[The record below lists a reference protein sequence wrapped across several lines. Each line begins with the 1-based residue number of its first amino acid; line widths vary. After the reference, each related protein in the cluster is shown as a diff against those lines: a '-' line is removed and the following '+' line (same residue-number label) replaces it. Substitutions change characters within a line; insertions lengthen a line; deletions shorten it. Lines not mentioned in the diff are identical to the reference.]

1 MNNLRRVNR
10 FCGVGLRNSGVS
22 ILVINL
28 QHRSVWRVTNHMLP
42 CFLHRSQIKGNAWNA
57 FWRFAH
63 DLTLHWTRSDV
74 LELRSSLRLASISFI
89 TLSTNIYAVSI
100 TMSMI
105 PINVFF
111 WLCGCWS
118 HHTKTSFPLLCLSSM
133 RNFFIVRPLKYL
145 LCISDEREGRWIL
158 VTK

>member
-10 FCGVGLRNSGVS
+10 FCGVGLRKSGVS

-28 QHRSVWRVTNHMLP
+28 QNRSVWRVTNHMLP

-105 PINVFF
+105 PINVSS
-111 WLCGCWS
+111 GCVVVGRFIQRLHFHYFVCHPWEIS
-118 HHTKTSFPLLCLSSM
+118 SSYALLNISSAFLM
-133 RNFFIVRPLKYL
+133 KAKVVEY
-145 LCISDEREGRWIL
+145 
-158 VTK
+158 